1 MLVCA
6 FPFSGGFGKLV
17 HVTIGL
23 KLSMP
28 TTVMVGYFY
37 LMERDSFKA
46 PFIVQC
52 DRYVIL
58 AFSRFRLDAINLNSA
73 RSVSRNQNSYLSVT
87 KLHKISRKSISL

>member
-17 HVTIGL
+17 HVAIGL

-28 TTVMVGYFY
+28 TTVMVDYCY
-37 LMERDSFKA
+37 LMERDLFKT
-46 PFIVQC
+46 PFMVRC

-58 AFSRFRLDAINLNSA
+58 ALSRFHLDAINLNNA
-73 RSVSRNQNSYLSVT
+73 RNVQNSYLSVT
-87 KLHKISRKSISL
+87 KLHKISRKYISF